1 MGTYYGGFN
10 TINDLADIGRI
21 ELPSYID
28 ATALPFNSIAIDKA
42 NVYGDSKMKMAEKI
56 LGTCQN
62 EVLNQIVSSSRIE
75 LTTKE
80 NKEKKEKEYVSLD
93 VRRIIKNGPATIVFW
108 EDNTKTVVVRKKG
121 EKDNLYYAFCAA
133 LAKRIY
139 GNNSQV
145 NKIVKSIVDET
156 KKTSKKE
163 KK

>member
-10 TINDLADIGRI
+10 TINDLSDIGRI
-21 ELPSYID
+21 ELPGELPNYIN
-28 ATALPFNSIAIDKA
+28 ATTLPFALPFNSIAIDKT
-42 NVYGDSKMKMAEKI
+42 NVYGDSKM
-56 LGTCQN
+56 
-62 EVLNQIVSSSRIE
+62 
-75 LTTKE
+75 TKKDE
-80 NKEKKEKEYVSLD
+80 NKKEKEYVSLD

-121 EKDNLYYAFCAA
+121 EKDNMYYAFCAA

>member
-1 MGTYYGGFN
+1 MGTYYGGFTEISN
-10 TINDLADIGRI
+10 LSDLSKI
-21 ELPSYID
+21 EFPLPSYIN
-28 ATALPFNSIAIDKA
+28 ATTLPFNSIAIDKRDMKKLEIPGDTD
-42 NVYGDSKMKMAEKI
+42 GDSKMI
-56 LGTCQN
+56 
-62 EVLNQIVSSSRIE
+62 
-75 LTTKE
+75 KE
-80 NKEKKEKEYVSLD
+80 DENKKEKEYVSLD

-121 EKDNLYYAFCAA
+121 EKDNMYYAFCAA

>member
-1 MGTYYGGFN
+1 MGTYYGGYN
-10 TINDLADIGRI
+10 AINDLSDLNLSDLSKIRLP
-21 ELPSYID
+21 LPSYIN
-28 ATALPFNSIAIDKA
+28 ATTLPFNSIAIDKRDMKKLEIPGDTD
-42 NVYGDSKMKMAEKI
+42 GDSKMIKE
-56 LGTCQN
+56 
-62 EVLNQIVSSSRIE
+62 
-75 LTTKE
+75 TKD
-80 NKEKKEKEYVSLD
+80 KKEREYVSLD
-93 VRRIIKNGPATIVFW
+93 IRRIIKNGPATIVFW

-121 EKDNLYYAFCAA
+121 EKDNMYYAFCAA